1 MSGEA
6 MIPHVEV
13 TTSLARLQEAIAAQ
27 SRWLE
32 QNGSVLPDGEED
44 LLAARRMLADE
55 LVEEARKLNTG
66 RESVLMRTQAST
78 DENEPASSLRGGEKV
93 RRITMKGAETF
104 VSHRH
109 KRDAAEPHIM
119 SSIDITNAG
128 GLETMM
134 KKARD
139 KKGLHEHEG
148 NPDGPQP
155 R

>member
-1 MSGEA
+1 V
-6 MIPHVEV
+6 I
-13 TTSLARLQEAIAAQ
+13 
-27 SRWLE
+27 
-32 QNGSVLPDGEED
+32 PDGEEE
-44 LLAARRMLADE
+44 LNAASRVLADG

-66 RESVLMRTQAST
+66 RESVLMRTQASM
-78 DENEPASSLRGGEKV
+78 DENEPSSSLRGGEKV
-93 RRITMKGAETF
+93 RRITMKEAEPF
-104 VSHRH
+104 VSHHH
-109 KRDAAEPHIM
+109 KRDVAEPHIM

-128 GLETMM
+128 GPKTMM